1 MSKFITILLTAVIAI
16 VLTGCTA
23 MDTMATGVSQKSISG
38 SGTVA
43 YGNVGIDAA
52 TLTPEVSGLFVWGDY
67 TSVVAGDEIF
77 RYEESEDA
85 SVFNS
90 NAVTKRKK
98 IFFASGDKSRMD
110 EVIKAITKPKEP
122 PNDSD

>member
-1 MSKFITILLTAVIAI
+1 MNKIAAMLFAITILMF
-16 VLTGCTA
+16 TGCTA
-23 MDTMATGVSQKSISG
+23 MNTMATGVSQKSISG

-43 YGNVGIDAA
+43 YGNVGLDAA

-90 NAVTKRKK
+90 SAVTKRKK